1 MQALIIPQKMVSA
14 HCKLRMKMFLT
25 IAMLAIF
32 SFFFLTAQAQNTQVK
47 GRVVN
52 ETGQPVSNASV
63 MVKGKT
69 TGTAADE
76 NGNFQLNVPGNATLV
91 VSSVGYLDQE
101 IPVNNQTDITITL
114 SSGTTNMQ
122 EVVVIGYGTQRKEAV
137 TGSVASIGGDKMREI
152 PAANVSQALQG
163 RLAGVQM
170 SQTSTR
176 PGATMQIRIRGTR
189 SLTADNNPLIVLD
202 GIPFPGSIGDLNP
215 DDIKSIDVLKDASAT
230 AIYGSRGANGVILIT
245 TNKGQ
250 RGGKARVAYNAYY
263 GDQTLFARYPMM
275 NGPEFVAL
283 RKAAGIYTNG
293 ADEKDDV
300 NTDWQDLFYRTGTVN
315 SHDVSVS
322 GGSETGSYNVGFGY
336 YQNQSLIPTQQYTR
350 YSLRTSIDQQIGK
363 YFRVGFTTNNNY
375 NISEGNQLGTFGTL
389 SASPIADPYNADG
402 SLKRVVHQSLGD
414 GFVLTKGV
422 VDSLSDNGLWI
433 NETRNFATYNS
444 VYGEVKIPWVD
455 GLKYRVNLGLD
466 FIQGNN
472 GNYTGEGVNNSNP
485 ATESTAG
492 ISNSQ
497 TYHWTIENILSY
509 DKTFA
514 QKHNVSITALYSAEQ
529 QKYNS
534 SSMSAKDIQSQE
546 FQFYNL
552 GRADGEITVDP
563 NGQSYNLWGLMSW
576 MGRVMYAYDNRY
588 MISATLRS
596 DASSRLAKGHQ
607 WHTYPAVSVGWN
619 VTNEPFMSNVTW
631 LNALKLRAGYGQT
644 SNQSIA
650 PYATL
655 GSLSTRPYNFGDDTY
670 ATGYYVNRLPGP
682 SLGWEYSETWN
693 YGIDFSLF
701 KNRLSG
707 TIEYYTT
714 NTKDLILDVR
724 LPNTAGVPVYAAN
737 VGRTQNKGIEFSI
750 NGTILD
756 GGRDGLTW
764 DAGFNIYANRN
775 KLVALA
781 SGGTRDEGNGWF
793 VGHNIN
799 AIFDYKKLGLWQEK
813 DPFLDV
819 LEPGGAVGMIK
830 VLYTGDYNE
839 DGTPAR
845 AIGADDRQV
854 MDVDPKFLGGFNTR
868 LVYKGFDLNIVGI
881 YQHGGI
887 LLSSLYGSGGY
898 LNNLTSRN
906 NNVKVDYWTPEN
918 TDAKY
923 PNPAGPLSGD
933 NPKYGSTLGYFDAS
947 FLKIRTI
954 SLGYD
959 FSRSVIK
966 SRDLKL
972 RAYFTVQNPFVMF
985 SPYYKESG
993 MDPETNSYG
1002 NENAAVPLSYNM
1014 RRILTIGTNTPST
1027 RNYILGV
1034 NLSF

>member
-1 MQALIIPQKMVSA
+1 MQALIIPRKMVNT
-14 HCKLRMKMFLT
+14 HFKLRMKMFLT
-25 IAMLAIF
+25 VTMLAIF
-32 SFFFLTAQAQNTQVK
+32 NLFFLTVQAQNTQVK
-47 GRVVN
+47 GRVIN
-52 ETGQPVSNASV
+52 ETGEPVSNASI

-375 NISEGNQLGTFGTL
+375 KISEGNQLGTFGTL

-414 GFVLTKGV
+414 GYVLTKGV

-444 VYGEVKIPWVD
+444 VYGEVKILWVD

-619 VTNEPFMSNVTW
+619 VTNESFMSNVTW

-655 GSLSTRPYNFGDDTY
+655 GSLSTRPYNFGNDTY
-670 ATGYYVNRLPGP
+670 ATGYYVTQLPNP

-707 TIEYYTT
+707 TVEYYTT
-714 NTKDLILDVR
+714 NTKDLLLGVG
-724 LPNTAGVPVYAAN
+724 LPSTSGVSSYTAN
-737 VGRTQNKGIEFSI
+737 VGRTQNKGIEFTV

-781 SGGTRDEGNGWF
+781 SAATKDEGNGWF

-813 DPFLDV
+813 DPYLDV

-845 AIGADDRQV
+845 AIGA
-854 MDVDPKFLGGFNTR
+854 MTG
-868 LVYKGFDLNIVGI
+868 
-881 YQHGGI
+881 
-887 LLSSLYGSGGY
+887 
-898 LNNLTSRN
+898 
-906 NNVKVDYWTPEN
+906 W
-918 TDAKY
+918 
-923 PNPAGPLSGD
+923 
-933 NPKYGSTLGYFDAS
+933 
-947 FLKIRTI
+947 
-954 SLGYD
+954 
-959 FSRSVIK
+959 
-966 SRDLKL
+966 
-972 RAYFTVQNPFVMF
+972 
-985 SPYYKESG
+985 
-993 MDPETNSYG
+993 
-1002 NENAAVPLSYNM
+1002 
-1014 RRILTIGTNTPST
+1014 
-1027 RNYILGV
+1027 
-1034 NLSF
+1034 